1 MKITGIIAEYNPFH
15 NGHLYHLEKA
25 RQETKAD
32 YLVVVMSGDFTQR
45 GAPAL
50 VDKFIR
56 AQMALACGADLVLEL
71 PVIHATGS
79 AAYFAR
85 GAVAL
90 LHNLQTV
97 DCLCFG
103 SENGALEAFE
113 KVSQVLQQELPTFQK
128 KLRAYLSVGYTFP
141 LARHQALQECLP
153 FPIPDGLLDFPNN
166 ILGLEYCMALQ
177 DFASPIRP
185 FVISRQESAYH
196 QTNLGLRYSSAT
208 AIRQAIL
215 EGSPFSVWSEHL
227 PEAAAEI
234 LERVLRERS
243 WIQENDFSLLLKY
256 KCMET
261 PPEKLCR
268 FFDVSEEMAN
278 RIYHCLNDFTN
289 YREFIAQIKTSEITY
304 TRAARGLLHI
314 LLNLH
319 QPEPSLTSRELSP
332 CARILGFCKESAPL
346 LTQIKKTSRIPLIS
360 QPAKFLKED
369 SLLSTYAQ
377 AMLKQDIHAANL
389 YESVLA
395 YKGNTPFTH
404 ELRRQI
410 VKVSRTGF

>member
-25 RQETKAD
+25 RRETKAD

-45 GAPAL
+45 GTPAL

-56 AQMALACGADLVLEL
+56 AQMALTCGADLVLEL
-71 PVIHATGS
+71 PVIHAVGS

-90 LHNLQTV
+90 LHNLQTI

-103 SENGALEAFE
+103 SEDGTLEAFE
-113 KVSQVLQQELPTFQK
+113 KVSRALQQEFPVFRK
-128 KLRAYLSVGYTFP
+128 KLRAYLSMGCTFP
-141 LARHQALQECLP
+141 LARYRALQECLP
-153 FPIPDGLLDFPNN
+153 FPIPNGLLDSPNN

-185 FVISRQESAYH
+185 FVISRRESAYH
-196 QTNLGLRYSSAT
+196 QTNLGLQYSSAT

-215 EGSPFSVWSEHL
+215 KGKSFSVWSEHL
-227 PEAAAEI
+227 PKAAAEI
-234 LERVLRERS
+234 LEDVLQERG

-261 PPEKLCR
+261 SPEKLCR

-278 RIYHCLNDFTN
+278 RIHHCLNNFTN
-289 YREFIAQIKTSEITY
+289 YREFTARIKTSEITY

-314 LLNLH
+314 LLNLY
-319 QPEPSLTSRELSP
+319 QPDPCSTPQEFSP
-332 CARILGFCKESAPL
+332 YARILGFCKESVPL

-360 QPAKFLKED
+360 QPAKFLKRD
-369 SLLSTYAQ
+369 SILSAHAQ
-377 AMLKQDIHAANL
+377 AMLEQDIHAANL

-404 ELRRQI
+404 ESCRQI
-410 VKVSRTGF
+410 VKVSRTVL